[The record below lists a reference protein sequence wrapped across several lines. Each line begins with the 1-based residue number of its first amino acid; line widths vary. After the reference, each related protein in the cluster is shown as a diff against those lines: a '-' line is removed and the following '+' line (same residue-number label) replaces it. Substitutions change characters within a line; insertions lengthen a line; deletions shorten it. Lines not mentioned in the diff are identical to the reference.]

1 MIEIW
6 LAFLAGLAGSFH
18 CIGMCGGIVAALAM
32 TRGSLPLGSRL
43 GSQLCYNLGRISTYT
58 ALGALAGLIGS
69 SLDFMALRSFSSW
82 FFIGAN
88 LCVIAVGLCSALGLS
103 ALNLSSL
110 EGRGARLFAAPLK
123 RVISSDS
130 SLAAFPLGLLLGLI
144 PCGLVYA
151 PLMAAAAR
159 GAPARGAATMAAL
172 GLGTVPVLLLFG
184 TASSA
189 VSGALRAAMLRVA
202 GLAVALMGAAGLWR
216 ALARSCCVG

>member
-18 CIGMCGGIVAALAM
+18 CVGMCGGIVAALAM
-32 TRGSLPLGSRL
+32 TRGSQPFGSRL

-58 ALGALAGLIGS
+58 LLGAVAGLVGS
-69 SLDFMALRSFSSW
+69 ALDFGALKSVTSW

-88 LCVIAVGLCSALGLS
+88 LLVIVIGLSSALGLS

-110 EGRGARLFAAPLK
+110 EGRGARFFAAPLK
-123 RVISSDS
+123 RALSSDS
-130 SLAAFPLGLLLGLI
+130 PLAAFPLGLMLGLL

-151 PLMAAAAR
+151 PLMAAAAS
-159 GAPARGAATMAAL
+159 GGPGLGAATMAAL
-172 GLGTVPVLLLFG
+172 GLGTIPVLLLFG

-189 VSGALRAAMLRVA
+189 VSGALRSVMLRLA
-202 GLAVALMGAAGLWR
+202 GLAVALMGGAGLWR
-216 ALARSCCVG
+216 ALMRSCCL

>member
-18 CIGMCGGIVAALAM
+18 CVGMCGGIVAALAM
-32 TRGSLPLGSRL
+32 TRGSQPFSARL
-43 GSQLCYNLGRISTYT
+43 GSQICYNLGRVSTYT
-58 ALGALAGLIGS
+58 LLGAVAGLVGS
-69 SLDFMALRSFSSW
+69 ALDFGALKSATSW

-88 LCVIAVGLCSALGLS
+88 LCVIVVGISSALGLS

-110 EGRGARLFAAPLK
+110 EGRGARFFAAPLK
-123 RVISSDS
+123 RVLASDS
-130 SLAAFPLGLLLGLI
+130 PLAAFPLGLMLGFL

-151 PLMAAAAR
+151 PLMAAASS
-159 GAPARGAATMAAL
+159 GGPGLGAATMAAL
-172 GLGTVPVLLLFG
+172 GLGTIPVLLLFG

-189 VSGALRAAMLRVA
+189 ISGGLRSVMLRLA

-216 ALARSCCVG
+216 ALARSCCQ